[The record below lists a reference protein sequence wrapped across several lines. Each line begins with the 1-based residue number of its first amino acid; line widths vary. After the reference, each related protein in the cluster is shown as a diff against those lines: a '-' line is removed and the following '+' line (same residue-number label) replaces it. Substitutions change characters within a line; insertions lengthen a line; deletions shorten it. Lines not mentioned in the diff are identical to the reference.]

1 MKRVLFWERWINP
14 GLLIIDARK
23 QQFFKILL
31 LILALILKA
40 SRLESILL
48 SCQKSI
54 KREKKNGILLDWKKN
69 NGKEIQLCMSS
80 IFVISKLDQNCIFKC
95 SLSSLLIFSCITNI
109 HNHLVYKKFLIL
121 IWYSFW
127 PKNLWNKLQKS
138 PLV

>member
-40 SRLESILL
+40 SRLE
-48 SCQKSI
+48 KKNI

-121 IWYSFW
+121 IWYSLSGQKIYETNY
-127 PKNLWNKLQKS
+127 KNHLLCKLDF
-138 PLV
+138 